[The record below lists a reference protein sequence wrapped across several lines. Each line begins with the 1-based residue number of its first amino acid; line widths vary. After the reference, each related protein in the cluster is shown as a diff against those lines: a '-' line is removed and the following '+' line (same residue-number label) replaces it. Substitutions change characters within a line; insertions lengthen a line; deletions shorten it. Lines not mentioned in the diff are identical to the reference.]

1 MTAQPNTVPQAP
13 SGPDRARAFVRMHK
27 RALAEAE
34 VARVVVGATALV
46 VAVGSVLACLGGASA
61 LLVDNLQELVAA
73 GGGAVGLWVA
83 SRRCEGPTRRLLGSL
98 AISLGTTCLG
108 MLAWDM
114 APMAGTALE
123 DAGDILFVASV
134 GFGVVAMLRAI
145 FGGLGRGELVGV
157 ATDTLI
163 LFLAGIAVVASA
175 WEGSEVAAAARMA
188 SVGAVLLVAA
198 TGGCVFALITRR
210 IAPARA
216 GPWPLFVGAAILGV
230 SWLLWIG
237 DPAAPTTVGL
247 SDFLFSAGIL
257 LIAYGGVTWDA
268 TQSDNPVFERLSQVF
283 AAGLPVVAILTSLTL
298 VAVTDGPVFFDLV
311 GLATAGVIVTA
322 AGRQLYL
329 YFRAAQAREAERQA
343 GQRLAAEIGERGATL
358 LSLQRLLAG
367 PTIEE
372 TAREVCREALRL
384 EGIDVAII
392 RAYPAEGG
400 VVPLAVEGLGP
411 RAAALVGQPLHD
423 HWAAVVRSFGRG
435 GPWEWMLGDEE
446 DSPYHAT
453 LEELGVRATVN
464 APLRWNDAVVGD
476 IGLGTCSPERAASL
490 EERLPTVEE
499 FAVVVAA
506 LLGPALAEQ
515 DRAAALRRAIAA
527 VLAAR
532 AFHPVFQPIVDLAS
546 SETVG
551 YEALTRFDSGERPD
565 LCFANAWSVGLGADL
580 ELATLEDAVATARR
594 LPAGRWLNLN
604 ASPRLLADPER
615 LREIIG
621 SADRP
626 IVVEITE
633 HEVIEDYQALRTA
646 VAGLGQDIRLA
657 VDDAGAG
664 VANFAHII
672 ELRPDFVKL
681 DISLVRGVN
690 TDLGRQAVVAGMRH
704 FARTAGCRLIAEGV
718 ETEEEA
724 RTLVGF
730 GVELGQGYLL
740 GRPEPV
746 EAWAG
751 IQADRSG
758 PRPRTPA
765 AVRSGLGRAT
775 HGPRKTQQSHLQ
787 IHRAI
792 AP

>member
-1 MTAQPNTVPQAP
+1 LTAQPDIAPHAP
-13 SGPDRARAFVRMHK
+13 SRPDRARAFVRLHA

-34 VARVVVGATALV
+34 VGRLVVGATAFV
-46 VAVGSVLACLGGASA
+46 VAVGSILACLGGASA
-61 LLVDNLQELVAA
+61 LLFDNLQELVAA
-73 GGGAVGLWVA
+73 AGGAVGLWLA
-83 SRRCEGPTRRLLGSL
+83 SRHCDGPTRRLLGSL
-98 AISLGTTCLG
+98 TISLGAACCG
-108 MLAWDM
+108 MLAWDL
-114 APMAGTALE
+114 APVAGTALD
-123 DAGDILFVASV
+123 DAGDVVFVASV

-145 FGGLGRGELVGV
+145 FGGLGRDELVGV

-163 LFLAGIAVVASA
+163 LFLAGIAVVAST
-175 WEGSEVAAAARMA
+175 WEGSDVATAARMA

-198 TGGCVFALITRR
+198 TGGCVFALIARR

-216 GPWPLFVGAAILGV
+216 GPWPLFVGATVLGM
-230 SWLLWIG
+230 SWLIWIG

-268 TQSDNPVFERLSQVF
+268 TPSDSPVFERISQIL
-283 AAGLPVVAILTSLTL
+283 AAGLPVAAILGSLCL

-311 GLATAGVIVTA
+311 GLATTAVIVTA

-329 YFRAAQAREAERQA
+329 YFRAAQAREAERRA
-343 GQRLAAEIGERGATL
+343 GQRLADEIRERGVTL

-372 TAREVCREALRL
+372 TARQVCREALRL
-384 EGIDVAII
+384 EGIDLAVI

-411 RAAALVGQPLHD
+411 RAAALVGQPLQAAR
-423 HWAAVVRSFGRG
+423 AAVIRSRGRG
-435 GPWEWMLGDEE
+435 GSWEWLLGGEE
-446 DSPYHAT
+446 ESPYHAT
-453 LEELGVRATVN
+453 LEDMGVRATVN
-464 APLRWNDAVVGD
+464 APLRWNDAVIGD
-476 IGLGTCSPERAASL
+476 IGLGTCSLELAVSL
-490 EERLPTVEE
+490 DERLPTVEE

-551 YEALTRFDSGERPD
+551 YEALTRFDSGGRPD
-565 LCFANAWSVGLGADL
+565 LCFADAWSVGLGADL

-594 LPAGRWLNLN
+594 LPAGLWLNLN
-604 ASPRLLADPER
+604 VSPRLLGDPER
-615 LREIIG
+615 LRDILC

-633 HEVIEDYQALRTA
+633 HEVIEDYQALRKA
-646 VAGLGQDIRLA
+646 VGALGQDIRLA

-664 VANFAHII
+664 VANFGHII

-724 RTLVGF
+724 RTLAGF
-730 GVELGQGYLL
+730 GVEFGQGYLL

-751 IQADRSG
+751 AR
-758 PRPRTPA
+758 A
-765 AVRSGLGRAT
+765 AA
-775 HGPRKTQQSHLQ
+775 
-787 IHRAI
+787 
-792 AP
+792 